1 MFAFYR
7 ATHMHNADYAVEKCL
22 SVCLS
27 AHMSIRLSVTCRYSV
42 YTVIHILKVFSPS
55 GSPTSLVFPYQTGWQ
70 YSDEDPINGG
80 VECKVV

>member
-1 MFAFYR
+1 MYFMFAFYR

-22 SVCLS
+22 SVCLP
-27 AHMSIRLSVTCRYSV
+27 ICLSVCPLHAGILSIQL
-42 YTVIHILKVFSPS
+42 YTVFSPS